1 LPAAIIVD
9 AVTRLL
15 PGAVGNEAS
24 TQNESFS
31 EVTEPVRKII
41 GGTGMLLDFPHY
53 TRPAEYRGWKVPEVL
68 IGGNHTE
75 VAKWRRQKAL
85 EKTERSRPEWKGEN
99 G

>member
-1 LPAAIIVD
+1 VLSGGELPAAIVVD

-31 EVTEPVRKII
+31 ELAATELTSEARHSPR
-41 GGTGMLLDFPHY
+41 TTSHCLLDFPHY

-68 IGGNHTE
+68 
-75 VAKWRRQKAL
+75 
-85 EKTERSRPEWKGEN
+85 
-99 G
+99 